1 MEITRLAHSET
12 RLFSCLVR
20 CSCSSDTDLK
30 SYFECSLDVL
40 GEEIT
45 LALSEKIMKG
55 ERSSRYLEK
64 NFALMKK
71 H

>member
-1 MEITRLAHSET
+1 MAHSEM

-20 CSCSSDTDLK
+20 CSCSSNMGLK
-30 SYFECSLDVL
+30 SYFECSLDVQ

-55 ERSSRYLEK
+55 ERGSRYLEK
-64 NFALMKK
+64 DFALMKK